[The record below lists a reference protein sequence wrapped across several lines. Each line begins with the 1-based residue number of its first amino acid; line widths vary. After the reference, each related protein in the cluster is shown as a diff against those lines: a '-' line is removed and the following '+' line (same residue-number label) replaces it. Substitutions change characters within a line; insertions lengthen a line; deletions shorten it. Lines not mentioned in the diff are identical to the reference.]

1 MDNNLSPATEYVEY
15 IGKLPGVLNSKL
27 IFDGEDITEVHIL
40 SDFSRTPKQLVR
52 DIQSLF
58 MARFNRE
65 LDHRIISIAQIDL
78 NCPERSSS
86 RLTIDEI
93 NCIKRRDNVEYRVS
107 LFYKGELFTG
117 VRKCTIDG
125 LDSSRALAQATLDA
139 AAAANG
145 SGEALLSLSDLRFC
159 DLGGESVVVVCVSIK
174 PTGGSTGRFCGSAFV
189 AGDGDLGIVRA
200 TLSAI
205 NRKIFNS

>member
-78 NCPERSSS
+78 NCPDRSS
-86 RLTIDEI
+86 IDLQLM
-93 NCIKRRDNVEYRVS
+93 R
-107 LFYKGELFTG
+107 
-117 VRKCTIDG
+117 
-125 LDSSRALAQATLDA
+125 
-139 AAAANG
+139 
-145 SGEALLSLSDLRFC
+145 
-159 DLGGESVVVVCVSIK
+159 
-174 PTGGSTGRFCGSAFV
+174 STA
-189 AGDGDLGIVRA
+189 
-200 TLSAI
+200 
-205 NRKIFNS
+205 